1 MLQIVSI
8 SVRKART
15 SDIVLI
21 TDFNARMALETE
33 RKKLDL
39 NVLRR
44 GVTAVISN
52 PAKGTYYVAESDGEV
67 VGQTLVTYEWSDW
80 RNGTFWWIQSVYV
93 PEQWRG
99 KKVFAT
105 LYKHIEQ
112 MAQSAPAVCGLRLY
126 VERHN
131 ARAQATYEKLGM
143 TKTEYDLF
151 ERDFTRTVP

>member
-52 PAKGTYYVAESDGEV
+52 PAKGTYYVAESDG
-67 VGQTLVTYEWSDW
+67 
-80 RNGTFWWIQSVYV
+80 
-93 PEQWRG
+93 
-99 KKVFAT
+99 
-105 LYKHIEQ
+105 
-112 MAQSAPAVCGLRLY
+112 
-126 VERHN
+126 
-131 ARAQATYEKLGM
+131 
-143 TKTEYDLF
+143 
-151 ERDFTRTVP
+151 

>member
-1 MLQIVSI
+1 MTLN
-8 SVRKART
+8 VRRARS
-15 SDIVLI
+15 SDVNCI
-21 TDFNARMALETE
+21 TDFNARMAMETE

-44 GVTAVISN
+44 GVTAVISD
-52 PAKGTYYVAESDGEV
+52 PAKGMYYVAEFAGEV

-131 ARAQATYEKLGM
+131 ARAQATYEKLGI